1 MTKCSDLPT
10 DATCVRRPPT
20 LSGRRG
26 IWSALRAA
34 CCVLPDRDTDPD
46 SMRSAR
52 SRNHQASDSASVERC
67 GSVGCGVAQA
77 CAIRTTVSR
86 GSELATNGMNLR
98 SLALSLRSTGV
109 PVSPGLFTTKY
120 SKRTKGMQSDR
131 LRHTPVRV
139 RNHTV
144 FLMTFDATSRLS
156 CLSSIS
162 WFKS

>member
-1 MTKCSDLPT
+1 M
-10 DATCVRRPPT
+10 PPFT
-20 LSGRRG
+20 TGFYEPVIRLV
-26 IWSALRAA
+26 RAA
-34 CCVLPDRDTDPD
+34 CCWIVRTIQTPRVRHALETIRREISLLT
-46 SMRSAR
+46 
-52 SRNHQASDSASVERC
+52 ECC
-67 GSVGCGVAQA
+67 GSVGCGVAQV
-77 CAIRTTVSR
+77 CAIRTTVSQ

-156 CLSSIS
+156 CLSSMS